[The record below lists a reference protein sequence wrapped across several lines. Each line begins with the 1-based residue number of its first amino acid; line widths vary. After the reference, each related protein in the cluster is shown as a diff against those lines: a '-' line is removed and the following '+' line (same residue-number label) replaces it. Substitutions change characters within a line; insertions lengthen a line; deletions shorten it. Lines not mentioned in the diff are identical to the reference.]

1 MKTTKQYIKDHAL
14 KLFNQ
19 SGFVNVRLQHIA
31 DAAFISVGHLAY
43 HFKNKDSIINE
54 LYDKSDIIWSSNYY
68 IYIRSCPHKC
78 YERILSRG
86 RPNELSISD
95 EYLNEIHNLHEETY
109 KKALDDGLNVI
120 CIDIEDKTI
129 DEIASIILN
138 YIKHL

>member
-1 MKTTKQYIKDHAL
+1 MERSPLFIRNTFNKYIND
-14 KLFNQ
+14 N
-19 SGFVNVRLQHIA
+19 
-31 DAAFISVGHLAY
+31 HLITPQEY
-43 HFKNKDSIINE
+43 NIINE